1 MKNNSQSFLPK
12 FIFLC
17 IITTS
22 IVTTLSL
29 SKYQSTIAGTSN
41 VATVSRPI
49 LNVALAENQKESLQ
63 IDCNEDET
71 STSYSIVVS
80 NKENDIISEVSLK
93 YDITITFPPEA
104 EVPDGLTLK
113 IDNKNLSK
121 SGNTYTIKNIGQFSP
136 SYANENTHTLT
147 FKADPNIIRSCSF
160 EDITITVYA
169 EQID

>member
-22 IVTTLSL
+22 IVTTMSF

-41 VATVSRPI
+41 TATVSRPI
-49 LNVALAENQKESLQ
+49 LNVTLAENQEESLK
-63 IDCNEDET
+63 INCNTDET
-71 STSYSIVVS
+71 SANYSIVVS
-80 NKENDIISEVSLK
+80 NKENNVISEVSLK
-93 YDITITFPPEA
+93 YDIILTLPSAAPE
-104 EVPDGLTLK
+104 GLTIK
-113 IDNKNLSK
+113 IDDNDAIQN
-121 SGNTYTIKNIGQFSP
+121 GNTYTIENAGQFSP
-136 SYANENTHTLT
+136 SSSGENTHTFT
-147 FKADPNIIRSCSF
+147 FKADPDVIRDCSL